1 MQPRFCSAR
10 RSGSGG
16 GGGGR
21 LLLLLLA
28 AAAGAVG
35 AVRETKYYD
44 ALGVSADADDR
55 TIQKAY
61 RRQAL

>member
-16 GGGGR
+16 GGRR